1 MIFGEPYPYSLPN
14 GAKVALVSSI
24 ALEMWSQGSTPG
36 KNMPGSGSIISSDMT
51 LPTRDIRVEK
61 MIEFGAK
68 VGIKRLLE
76 IVDREGITCTL
87 IANGRAIEE
96 NPEIVREIHARGNEI
111 CGHSYAQD
119 ASSYDFTDA
128 EAERANIRK
137 TVDVIEKVTGE
148 RPIGWESPRGTP
160 SENTM
165 RLLIEEGFTWCG
177 DYADDELPYVLEIG
191 GKPLVIVPYSGL
203 AVNDYPVTINQ
214 RNTPRIYFEEFS
226 KTLDLLL
233 EEAALTGRPGLVR
246 AATHAH
252 LYGRSWGRWAF
263 RDVIRYAKR
272 HSDVWITTRG
282 ELAKHILAQYQEQN
296 SKGN

>member
-1 MIFGEPYPYSLPN
+1 MTFGKPYPYALPN
-14 GAKVALVSSI
+14 GAKVAMVSSI
-24 ALEMWSQGSTPG
+24 AMEMWSQDSTPG
-36 KNMPGSGSIISSDMT
+36 KNMPISGSVISSDMT

-76 IVDREGITCTL
+76 IIDRERIKFTL
-87 IANGRAIEE
+87 IASGRAVEE
-96 NPEIVREIHARGNEI
+96 NPDIVREIHARGNEI

-119 ASSYDFTDA
+119 TSSYEFTDP
-128 EAERANIRK
+128 EAERDNIRK
-137 TVDVIEKVTGE
+137 SADVIEKVTGE
-148 RPIGWESPRGTP
+148 RPTGWESPRSTP

-165 RLLIEEGFTWCG
+165 RLLVEEGFTWCG
-177 DYADDELPYVLEIG
+177 DYADDELPYVLEFA
-191 GKPLVIVPYSGL
+191 GKPLVIIPYAGL

-214 RNTPRIYFEEFS
+214 RNTPRIYVEEFS

-233 EEAALTGRPGLVR
+233 EEAVFTGRPGLLH

-252 LYGRSWGRWAF
+252 LYGRSWGRWAL

-272 HSDVWITTRG
+272 YSNVWITTRG
-282 ELAKHILAQYQEQN
+282 ELARHILAQYEEKRAQ
-296 SKGN
+296 GI

>member
-1 MIFGEPYPYSLPN
+1 
-14 GAKVALVSSI
+14 
-24 ALEMWSQGSTPG
+24 
-36 KNMPGSGSIISSDMT
+36 MT

-61 MIEFGAK
+61 MIEFGTK
-68 VGIKRLLE
+68 VGVQRLHE
-76 IVDREGITCTL
+76 IIDREGVPVTL

-96 NPEIVREIHARGNEI
+96 FPDIVREFHSRGNEI
-111 CGHSYAQD
+111 CAHSYAQD
-119 ASSYDFTDA
+119 TSSYEFEDA
-128 EAERANIRK
+128 EDERRNIQK
-137 TVDVIEKVTGE
+137 TVAVIEAVTGE
-148 RPIGWESPRGTP
+148 SPIGWESPRGTP

-165 RLLIEEGFTWCG
+165 RLLAEENFVWCG
-177 DYADDELPYVLEIG
+177 DYADDELPYVLEFDT
-191 GKPLVIVPYSGL
+191 KPLVIVPYSGL

-226 KTLDLLL
+226 KTLDYLL

-246 AATHAH
+246 AAVHAH

-282 ELAKHILAQYQEQN
+282 ELARHVLAQYQAQ
-296 SKGN
+296 K